1 MQPLTWDEY
10 EYEPREHGADWYW
23 ALGILAAALM
33 VAAFMFQNVLL
44 AILIVISAVSLGLVA
59 SRPPRLRR
67 FELGDR
73 GISLDDTLYLYSA
86 FDAFGIT
93 GGEPPKLI
101 MRPHKL
107 FTPHLT
113 IPLPHEHIDPA
124 RSLLRRHLIEE
135 ALEEP
140 LSARLMEWI
149 GF

>member
-1 MQPLTWDEY
+1 MQPITWDEY
-10 EYEPREHGADWYW
+10 EYEAREHGADWYW
-23 ALGILAAALM
+23 ALGILAAALT
-33 VAAFMFQNVLL
+33 VAALMFQNVLL
-44 AILIVISAVSLGLVA
+44 AILIVISAVSLGLIA
-59 SRPPRLRR
+59 SRAPRLRR

-73 GISLDDTLYLYSA
+73 GISLDDTLYPYSA
-86 FDAFGIT
+86 FDAFGLT
-93 GGEPPKLI
+93 SGEPPKLI

-113 IPLPHEHIDPA
+113 IPLPHEHLDPA

-140 LSARLMEWI
+140 LSARLMSWV

>member
-10 EYEPREHGADWYW
+10 EYEPRQHGADWYW
-23 ALGILAAALM
+23 ALGILAAAL
-33 VAAFMFQNVLL
+33 AAAALMFQNVLL
-44 AILIVISAVSLGLVA
+44 AILVAISAVALGLVA
-59 SRPPRLRR
+59 SRGPRLRR
-67 FELGDR
+67 FGLSDR
-73 GISLDDTLYLYSA
+73 GITLDDTLYLYSA
-86 FDAFGIT
+86 FDAFGLT
-93 GGEPPKLI
+93 SGEPPKLI